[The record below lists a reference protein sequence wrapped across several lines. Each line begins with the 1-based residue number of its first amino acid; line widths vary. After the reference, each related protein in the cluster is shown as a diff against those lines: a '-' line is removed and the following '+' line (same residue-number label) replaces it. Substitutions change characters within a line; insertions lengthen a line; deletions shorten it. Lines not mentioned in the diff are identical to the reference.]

1 MDVRAGTWLLRVRE
15 PMNLLIVD
23 NEPAVRAGLLELC
36 ERTDD
41 LCVVGEASS
50 GAKAIQAAEALRPD
64 LLLLDADL
72 PDMTGFDVLRALRAR
87 HLRRTILLTANT
99 QDAATVFAAG
109 ALDHLVKPVSPEAF
123 ATSIMRA
130 RERFKNHIVTS
141 RRALGPLGSSR
152 SHAVAEHG
160 TPLVLVGEREHR
172 LYPLDP
178 QKVDYIESAGNY
190 VKYRIAGDEYIARES
205 VKRLD
210 AVLRPVG
217 FVRIERSLLLNIRAI
232 SYAQPIGHGTFSFT
246 LVSGARLHSGPA
258 YRETILGALP
268 LRRRSSARGGERGPR
283 TSDESNCPE
292 GTAKKVVTRMSGS

>member
-1 MDVRAGTWLLRVRE
+1 VAIEQHGGRVCE
-15 PMNLLIVD
+15 LMKLLIVD
-23 NEPAVRAGLLELC
+23 NEPAVRAGLIELC

-41 LCVVGEASS
+41 LRVVGQARS
-50 GAKAIQAAEALRPD
+50 GAKAIEAAEALRPD
-64 LLLLDADL
+64 LLFLDADL

-87 HLRRTILLTANT
+87 HQRRTILVSANT

-123 ATSIMRA
+123 ATSIVRA
-130 RERFKNHIVTS
+130 RERFKDHKATS
-141 RRALGPLGSSR
+141 RRALGPLGPSR
-152 SHAVAEHG
+152 SHAVHEHG
-160 TPLVLVGEREHR
+160 RPLILVGEREHR

-178 QKVDYIESAGNY
+178 QKIDYIESEGNY
-190 VKYRIAGDEYIARES
+190 VKYRIANVEYIARES

-210 AVLRPVG
+210 ALLRPAG

-232 SYAQPIGHGTFSFT
+232 SYAQPSGHGTFAFT

-268 LRRRSSARGGERGPR
+268 LRRRSSARGGGEQGRHS
-283 TSDESNCPE
+283 SDESSRPE
-292 GTAKKVVTRMSGS
+292 GSAKKVITRMSES